1 MKFDWGKLWEA
12 AKEPLR
18 VLVLAVIPVILAY
31 FELINK
37 EWAVIIVALL
47 RVLDKYLHLQ
57 APKGTAGGLTRF

>member
-37 EWAVIIVALL
+37 EWALIIIAIL
-47 RVLDKYLHLQ
+47 RVVDKYLHLS
-57 APKGTAGGLTRF
+57 APEGKAGGLTGF